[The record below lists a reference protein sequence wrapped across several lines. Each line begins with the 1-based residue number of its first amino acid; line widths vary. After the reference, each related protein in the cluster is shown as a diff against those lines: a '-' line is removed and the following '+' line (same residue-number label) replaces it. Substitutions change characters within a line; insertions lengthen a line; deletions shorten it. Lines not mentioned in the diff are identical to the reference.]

1 MTAPVAPP
9 TAVEPF
15 VGPQAF
21 QPDDDWRFFGYPIAD
36 DALELYNVEGWGIG
50 YFGVNQKGH
59 VTVHPTKS
67 DTKGLDLFELAMDL
81 EAQGIAGAE
90 VEGWLGR
97 LELAEGGRGLLQ
109 PGIGRPHV
117 RLDGTPR
124 AGAYLSADHWNAA
137 GGRCP

>member
-1 MTAPVAPP
+1 ML
-9 TAVEPF
+9 EE
-15 VGPQAF
+15 
-21 QPDDDWRFFGYPIAD
+21 RFAHGLRLAQIAD
-36 DALELYNVEGWGIG
+36 RRGLEHKTVYRRFAALLRR
-50 YFGVNQKGH
+50 
-59 VTVHPTKS
+59 
-67 DTKGLDLFELAMDL
+67 LRADL

-109 PGIGRPHV
+109 PGTGRPHV